1 MRSIWKS
8 FLTQACS
15 AVTLLTLR
23 HSSGMYGNRDGECV
37 FPTERNELT
46 DPLDCGKNWAVE
58 QLQWGK
64 HMRPRLILLPPA
76 CCSTMATS
84 LAAREPKKKKL
95 LKFTRQKSNWE
106 LIIKMYLASGTSL
119 ISYILLYSSPFQ
131 NSKTMPQVPGPNYLP
146 AKEREQQRERE
157 HSAAVLRDRKAW
169 YNSWIPA
176 RPHGDPWPAS
186 LLSASIASVDGAST
200 ALQIRPK

>member
-1 MRSIWKS
+1 MESVYS
-8 FLTQACS
+8 QPS
-15 AVTLLTLR
+15 
-23 HSSGMYGNRDGECV
+23 
-37 FPTERNELT
+37 
-46 DPLDCGKNWAVE
+46 
-58 QLQWGK
+58 
-64 HMRPRLILLPPA
+64 
-76 CCSTMATS
+76 ATS
-84 LAAREPKKKKL
+84 WQILWTVERTGLWNNSSEANTCGQGSSFSHLPAAALWQLAWQPGSQKKKTL